1 MSEQP
6 QGREPWHLDKRVNIS
21 LIIGLLAQAVVFG
34 SLYGRLENRVANVET
49 QMGKLDSMPEK
60 LARIDEKLSSLIDR
74 LDRQDR
80 R

>member
-1 MSEQP
+1 MSENP

-34 SLYGRLENRVANVET
+34 SLYGRLENRVTNVEEAT
-49 QMGKLDSMPEK
+49 HRLDMLPER
-60 LARIDEKLSSLIDR
+60 LARIDEKLSALIDR